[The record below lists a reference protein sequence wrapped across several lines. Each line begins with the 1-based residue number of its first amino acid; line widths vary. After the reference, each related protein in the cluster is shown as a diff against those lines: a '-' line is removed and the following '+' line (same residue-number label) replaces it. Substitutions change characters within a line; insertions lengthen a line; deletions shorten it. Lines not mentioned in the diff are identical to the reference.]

1 MTNQNSVTLS
11 ASVQRFTSRV
21 ALGMVW
27 RLPVAL
33 ALALAITA
41 CGPGTG
47 GTGVGPT
54 SSIYLSGS
62 SGTASPSGGGTGAGT
77 VTGAASV
84 TAASGGFAL
93 TLDPLAIRLAGACLN
108 FSFDGAW
115 VESSG
120 EIRVTGSYRLAAPA
134 SDLAQ
139 APLQAG
145 SLIARAEGP
154 GYNVTLLDAR
164 GALLL
169 GFTTG
174 AKVADGMAVAP
185 LPACKSLPPAS
196 VP

>member
-62 SGTASPSGGGTGAGT
+62 SGSASPTGPGTGAGT

-93 TLDPLAIRLAGACLN
+93 TLDPQAIRLAGACLA

-139 APLQAG
+139 APLQAAT
-145 SLIARAEGP
+145 LIARAEGP
-154 GYNVTLLDAR
+154 GFNVTLLDAQ

-169 GFTTG
+169 GFTTS
-174 AKVADGMAVAP
+174 AKLADGTAATP
-185 LPACKSLPPAS
+185 LPACKSLPVVSAP
-196 VP
+196 